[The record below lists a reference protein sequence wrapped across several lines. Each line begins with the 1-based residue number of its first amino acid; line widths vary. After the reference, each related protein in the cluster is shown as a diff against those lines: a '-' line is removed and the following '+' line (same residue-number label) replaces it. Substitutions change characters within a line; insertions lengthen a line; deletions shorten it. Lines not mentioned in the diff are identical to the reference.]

1 MKEELK
7 AVKDTEVFVLESG
20 DFYKWEDVLNKYIK
34 DMPSGFTSF
43 YCFELVSGKVVMK
56 KFCNE
61 AVEEDDVMTKDLV
74 ENVDAVKSAI
84 LNEVFGRSGDAT
96 LTENLATPLK
106 LPKLQSK
113 PKPEKRL
120 ASIKKKY
127 ETIPREHL
135 WYYPEGSEHNH
146 DDNVEVEAKGL
157 EIPLPRKKIGRPKT
171 LPKDNKTPSI
181 LTFFKAFS
189 VILNRKP
196 MIISTSN

>member
-1 MKEELK
+1 
-7 AVKDTEVFVLESG
+7 
-20 DFYKWEDVLNKYIK
+20 
-34 DMPSGFTSF
+34 
-43 YCFELVSGKVVMK
+43 
-56 KFCNE
+56 
-61 AVEEDDVMTKDLV
+61 MTKDLV

-84 LNEVFGRSGDAT
+84 LNEMFGLSGDVT
-96 LTENLATPLK
+96 LPEILLTPLK

-113 PKPEKRL
+113 PIPEKRL

-157 EIPLPRKKIGRPKT
+157 EIPLPRKKIGRPKN

-181 LTFFKAFS
+181 LNFFKAFP
-189 VILNRKP
+189 VIQNRKP
-196 MIISTSN
+196 KPKANDNTNIQLSDYSDIDTDEVKEDEEKEDKEKRTKKRMKL